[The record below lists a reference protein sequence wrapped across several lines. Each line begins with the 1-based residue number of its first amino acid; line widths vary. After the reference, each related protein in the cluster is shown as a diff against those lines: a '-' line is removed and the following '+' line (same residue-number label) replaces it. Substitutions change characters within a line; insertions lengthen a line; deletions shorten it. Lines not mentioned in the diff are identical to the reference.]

1 MGLFGAMTTA
11 VGGLRAQAFALE
23 NVSGNIANSQT
34 TGFKRVDTSFAD
46 MVPDSVPSLQLAGGV
61 LARSRSTNNV
71 QGDIQNAAVDTFMA
85 INGEGYFIVQ
95 KPSAFPDGTP
105 VFTGV
110 DLFSRRGDFQL
121 DKDGYLVNGTGY
133 YLKVLRVDGTTGNVV
148 GSVPEV
154 MQFSNDFLPARP
166 TNLIEYRAN
175 LATFPRTAQADEDV
189 PGSER
194 LNLGGFAVNPTVAG
208 TGTVI
213 ANDVPT
219 FISQSISGGSIT
231 MYDTVGSPANIQ
243 LRWAK
248 LADIAVNITS
258 NAIAPDVAATG
269 TGAAIAA
276 DTAAVAGST
285 TLGTYIAD
293 VAQINT
299 SSIFGTPANI
309 TAGGIIANGE
319 TLTFDFGN
327 GNTFDVGPLDNTM
340 SVTDLVDLIN
350 DASDNAA
357 FGGDWVTAAGLGG
370 PPFTHFT
377 LTANDASKTFTVTNS
392 GAGTLGATDLPV
404 TTAAVNLLTQTASLD
419 GRTLTIQVGG
429 NPLKAIVFGND
440 AGEIGSL
447 AQLINELQNN
457 GPTGSTVTVA
467 ADGSIEITA
476 NNNLN
481 SIIIG
486 GTATAPQLATFGLTS
501 GNFDPTNTTLTPLY
515 GDGLTV
521 TSGSSTVTVTFG
533 TGPGQVSTRTELMA
547 ALGTFG
553 ALGLGNELIFTALN
567 NVNDLNVSGTAAGAL
582 GFGAGNAAFE
592 PTNPDLAA
600 LTGDLSVRLGIGAPF
615 TITFGTNDG
624 ANEVNNRGELVAR
637 LAAGATATGLSL
649 SLNSSGAIVINSNTD
664 EQVEVNGTPATLA
677 ALGLAPQTAQGT
689 TTPRWELFY
698 MEDANATGTDVAWRN
713 AGVTYSFNANG
724 EMTSNTQV
732 VTLGNVEINGIP
744 LGDVTI
750 SHGQN
755 GITQFS
761 DVNGNAQVNLFRQNG
776 YPAGNLQGISVNEKG
791 RVIATYSN
799 GRTLE
804 MAEIVLAN
812 FNADNA
818 LKRLDG
824 GAFEA
829 TSESGQAQYGAPGK
843 IVAKSLEG
851 SNTDIAD
858 EFTKLIV
865 TQQAYAA
872 NTRIVTT
879 SDQMLQET
887 LNMVR

>member
-46 MVPDSVPSLQLAGGV
+46 MVPDSVPQLQLAGGV

-71 QGDIQNAAVDTFMA
+71 QGDIQNASVDTFLA

-133 YLKVLRVDGTTGNVV
+133 YLKVLRVDGTTGNVI

-154 MQFSNDFLPARP
+154 MQFSNDFLPAQP

-175 LATFPRTAQADEDV
+175 LATFPRTGEADEDI

-213 ANDVPT
+213 ANDEPT
-219 FISQSISGGSIT
+219 FLAQSVSGGSIT
-231 MYDTVGSPANIQ
+231 MYDTVGSPAAIQ

-248 LADIAVNITS
+248 LADISVNITS

-269 TGAAIAA
+269 TGNAIAA
-276 DTAAVAGST
+276 DTAAVTGST
-285 TLGTYIAD
+285 TAGTYAAD
-293 VAQINT
+293 VEQVNT
-299 SSIFGTPANI
+299 SSVFGNPADI
-309 TAGGIIANGE
+309 TAGGYIVNGD

-327 GNTFDVGPLDNTM
+327 GNTFTTGALNNTM
-340 SVTDLVDLIN
+340 DLTALMTEIN
-350 DASDNAA
+350 NASDGAA
-357 FGGDWVTAAGLGG
+357 FGDWVTATISGG
-370 PPFTHFT
+370 NQLV
-377 LTANDASKTFTVTNS
+377 LTATDAGKTFTVTND
-392 GAGTLGATDLPV
+392 GTGTLSSGGDIPV
-404 TTAAVNLLTQTASLD
+404 TTPAVNLLTQTASLD
-419 GRTLTIQVGG
+419 GRTLTMQIGG
-429 NPLKAIVFGND
+429 NPVKSITFGSD
-440 AGEIGSL
+440 DGEIGSL
-447 AQLINELQNN
+447 DDLIDELQNN
-457 GPTGSTVTVA
+457 GPAGGTVTVA
-467 ADGSIEITA
+467 ADGSIEIAA

-486 GTATAPQLATFGLTS
+486 GTATAPQLSSFGLTS
-501 GNFDPTNTTLTPLY
+501 GNFDPTNATLAPLF
-515 GDGLTV
+515 GDDLTV

-553 ALGLGNELIFTALN
+553 ALSVGNDLIFTALN
-567 NVNDLNVSGTAAGAL
+567 NVNDLDVSGTAATAL
-582 GFGAGNAAFE
+582 GFAPGNDEFE

-600 LTGDLSVRLGIGAPF
+600 LTGDLTVQLGAGAPF

-637 LAAGATATGLSL
+637 LAAGATATGLQL
-649 SLNSSGAIVINSNTD
+649 SLNTAGEIVINSNTD
-664 EQVEVNGTPATLA
+664 EQVEVSGTPATLA
-677 ALGLAPQTAQGT
+677 ALGLTAQTAQGT

-698 MEDANATGTDVAWRN
+698 QEDANAAGTDVAWRN
-713 AGVTYSFNANG
+713 AGVTYTFNANG

-732 VTLGNVEINGIP
+732 VTLAGVEINGIP
-744 LGDVTI
+744 LGDITLN
-750 SHGQN
+750 HGEA

-761 DVNGNAQVNLFRQNG
+761 DVNGVAQVNLIRQNG

>member
-71 QGDIQNAAVDTFMA
+71 QGDIQNASVNTFMA

-208 TGTVI
+208 AGTVV

-231 MYDTVGSPANIQ
+231 VYDTVGSPANIQ

-258 NAIAPDVAATG
+258 NAIAPDAAASG
-269 TGAAIAA
+269 TGAAIVA

-285 TLGTYIAD
+285 TLGNYSAD
-293 VAQINT
+293 VAQVNT
-299 SSIFGTPANI
+299 SAVFGTPADI
-309 TAGGIIANGE
+309 TAGGYIEDGE
-319 TLTFDFGN
+319 SLTFDFGN
-327 GNTFDVGPLDNTM
+327 GNTFDVGPLTNAM
-340 SVTDLVDLIN
+340 SLNDLMTAIN
-350 DASDNAA
+350 LASDGAA
-357 FGGDWVTAAGLGG
+357 FGDWVTATISGG
-370 PPFTHFT
+370 NQLV
-377 LTANDASKTFTVTNS
+377 LTANDAAKTFSVTNS
-392 GAGTLGATDLPV
+392 GAGTLGAANLPV
-404 TTAAVNLLTQTASLD
+404 TTPAENLLTQTAGLD

-429 NPLKAIVFGND
+429 NAVKTITFGND

-447 AQLINELQNN
+447 AELINELQSN
-457 GPTGSTVTVA
+457 GPTGGTVTVA
-467 ADGSIEITA
+467 ADGSIQITA
-476 NNNLN
+476 NSNLN
-481 SIIIG
+481 SIIVG
-486 GTATAPQLATFGLTS
+486 GTATGSHLATFGLTS

-515 GDGLTV
+515 GDTLTV
-521 TSGSSTVTVTFG
+521 TSGSSNVTVTFG
-533 TGPGQVSTRTELMA
+533 TGPGQVSTRAELMT

-553 ALGLGNELIFTALN
+553 ALGLGNELTFTALN
-567 NVNDLNVSGTAAGAL
+567 NVNDLVVSGTAANAL
-582 GFGAGNAAFE
+582 GFGAGNSSFE
-592 PTNPDLAA
+592 PTNADLAA
-600 LTGDLSVRLGIGAPF
+600 LTGDLTVQLGAGAPF
-615 TITFGTNDG
+615 TITFGANDG
-624 ANEVNNRGELVAR
+624 ANEVNNRGELAAR

-649 SLNSSGAIVINSNTD
+649 SLNSTGQIVINSTTD
-664 EQVEVNGTPATLA
+664 QQVEVSGTPATLA
-677 ALGLAPQTAQGT
+677 ALGLSPQVAQGT

-698 MEDANATGTDVAWRN
+698 LENANATGTGVAWRN
-713 AGVTYSFNANG
+713 AGVTYSFNASG

-732 VTLGNVEINGIP
+732 VTLGNVQINGIP

-750 SHGQN
+750 SHGQS